1 VVVARRMLTGVAVTV
16 VVALVALAGAAAADL
31 DAAAVTLRAADLPG
45 AKVTSQKAV
54 KEPGY
59 SSAFERSFTYKA
71 PNGRAGVLA
80 VEAESAVAATAA
92 QVTTDLSKVRRSLA
106 NKTARAN
113 LIKNL
118 AANLKVKPSSVKI
131 GALRTPHVGDSAL
144 ELPLTVTVKGGRIYL
159 SFLYMQLDRVF
170 ANFLTI
176 AIRPIA
182 LSDAAYATSVAALI
196 GTALTPTDLAPPTVT
211 GTPQQGQTL
220 TAVAGTW
227 SAADATFAY
236 QWQKCDAAGAN
247 CVDISGATA
256 QTYVVAPTDV
266 AATLRVNVIA
276 TNRFGSSLP
285 APSAVTAAV
294 T

>member
-1 VVVARRMLTGVAVTV
+1 VVVGRRVWIGTAVTM
-16 VVALVALAGAAAADL
+16 VVALATLAGAAAADL

-59 SSAFERSFTYKA
+59 ASAYERSFSYKT

-92 QVTTDLSKVRRSLA
+92 QVTTDLGKVRRSLA

-113 LIKNL
+113 LVKNL
-118 AANLKVKPSSVKI
+118 AANLKVKPSAVKI
-131 GALRTPHVGDSAL
+131 GALRTPRVGDSAL
-144 ELPLTVTVKGGRIYL
+144 ELPLNVTVKGGRIYL

-182 LSDAAYATSVAALI
+182 LGDAAYATSVAALI
-196 GTALTPTDLAPPTVT
+196 GTALTPTNVALPTAT

-227 SAADATFAY
+227 SAADATFSY

-247 CVDISGATA
+247 CVDIPGATA
-256 QTYVVAPTDV
+256 QTYLVAPTDA
-266 AATLRVNVIA
+266 AATLRVNVVA
-276 TNRFGSSLP
+276 TSRFGSSVP
-285 APSAVTAAV
+285 TASAVTAPV